1 MMFGEFESFSYAWS
15 ERENRNKRKKNPKTE
30 KTYFFK
36 LALSNFFA
44 IKGRFYNH
52 KKD

>member
-1 MMFGEFESFSYAWS
+1 MSLNLLVIHEVKEKI
-15 ERENRNKRKKNPKTE
+15 EIRKKKKNPKSE
-30 KTYFFK
+30 KIYFFK

-44 IKGRFYNH
+44 IKVRFYKQ

>member
-1 MMFGEFESFSYAWS
+1 MHEVKEKI
-15 ERENRNKRKKNPKTE
+15 EIRKKNPKTE
-30 KTYFFK
+30 KIYFFK

-44 IKGRFYNH
+44 IKVRFYNQ

>member
-1 MMFGEFESFSYAWS
+1 MHEVKEKIEIGKEKK
-15 ERENRNKRKKNPKTE
+15 RNNPKTE
-30 KTYFFK
+30 KIYFFK

-44 IKGRFYNH
+44 IKGRFYNQ

>member
-1 MMFGEFESFSYAWS
+1 MHEVKEKI
-15 ERENRNKRKKNPKTE
+15 EIRKKKNPKSE
-30 KTYFFK
+30 KIYFFK

-44 IKGRFYNH
+44 IKVRFYKQ

>member
-15 ERENRNKRKKNPKTE
+15 ERENRNKKKKNPKSE
-30 KTYFFK
+30 KIYFFK

-44 IKGRFYNH
+44 IKVRFYKQ